1 MNDENVKPREEN
13 GADSRDSA
21 EELSAV
27 YERQARRY
35 DGNLRES
42 GVGR

>member
-1 MNDENVKPREEN
+1 MNENNVKPEDES
-13 GADSRDSA
+13 GADNRERA

-35 DGNLRES
+35 DGNLREN
-42 GVGR
+42 GVRR